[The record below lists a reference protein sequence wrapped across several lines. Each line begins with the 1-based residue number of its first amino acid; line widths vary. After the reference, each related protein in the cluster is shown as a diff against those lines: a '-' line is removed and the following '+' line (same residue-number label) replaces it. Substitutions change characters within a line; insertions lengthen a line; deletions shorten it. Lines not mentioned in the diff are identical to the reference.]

1 MNTENQPALNIMKT
15 AEYDD
20 AVSFRVAC
28 DCHDNAHDV
37 DVWIEVEKDDEV
49 HEITVTFYRE
59 LDTPWWET
67 GFNRFREAWQ
77 ILVHGRS
84 RFSGSLIM
92 RAEAAD
98 NLCAAIQ
105 TSIQRLQKKTK

>member
-1 MNTENQPALNIMKT
+1 MTTKTEPLQGIMKT
-15 AEYDD
+15 SEYDD

-28 DCHDNAHDV
+28 DCHDNNHDV

-59 LDTPWWET
+59 LDTPWWEK
-67 GFNRFREAWQ
+67 GFNRFQEAWN

-84 RFSGSLIM
+84 RFSGSIIM
-92 RAEAAD
+92 NPDTAD
-98 NLCAAIQ
+98 TVCRAIQ
-105 TSIQRLQKKTK
+105 TSIARLRSR

>member
-1 MNTENQPALNIMKT
+1 MTTKTEPLQGIMKT
-15 AEYDD
+15 SEYDD

-28 DCHDNAHDV
+28 DCHDNLHDV
-37 DVWIEVEKDDEV
+37 DVWIEVERDDEV

-59 LDTPWWET
+59 LDTPWWEK
-67 GFNRFREAWQ
+67 GFNRFREAWR

-92 RAEAAD
+92 RPEAAD
-98 NLCAAIQ
+98 HLCAAIQ
-105 TSIQRLQKKTK
+105 TSVQRLQKKTK